1 MNGKSTE
8 MSPLLQA
15 RLAGGFYLINILTGV
30 FAIIFVRAALFVPG
44 DAAATAA
51 NIMAHPMRF
60 RLGFVAEIITCL
72 TNIPLAVLFYNL
84 FKVVD
89 KNMARAD
96 VFLNLIG
103 TSIEAVVLLNHF
115 APLLILQSAGYLSAF
130 TPAQLQAQAYLSFQ
144 LQDIGLSIAL
154 VFFGFDILVTGYLTF
169 RSTFLPRV
177 IGVLLA
183 IEGIGYLINSFALF
197 IAPAVQARI
206 FPYFTATAIG
216 EISLCLWLLVMGVNV
231 TRWNTKAGVAVVL
244 A

>member
-1 MNGKSTE
+1 
-8 MSPLLQA
+8 
-15 RLAGGFYLINILTGV
+15 
-30 FAIIFVRAALFVPG
+30 
-44 DAAATAA
+44 
-51 NIMAHPMRF
+51 
-60 RLGFVAEIITCL
+60 
-72 TNIPLAVLFYNL
+72 
-84 FKVVD
+84 
-89 KNMARAD
+89 
-96 VFLNLIG
+96 
-103 TSIEAVVLLNHF
+103 
-115 APLLILQSAGYLSAF
+115 LLILQSAGYLSAF